1 MMKMA
6 MIKPISK
13 TAATF
18 SSVVQTIDKSQLSSI
33 YDTIHDT
40 GYYRVDLA
48 PEHSTILGTR
58 YHDQP
63 YNILN
68 IYTTEDGFNVS
79 LEPFENTMPITYSAL
94 YWRKI
99 GQNPKNFD
107 FDYDEDGQFF
117 IIPNQIFS
125 PGAIEMTS
133 IEQTEEYPRHLVCKY
148 I

>member
-18 SSVVQTIDKSQLSSI
+18 SSIVQTIDKSQISSL
-33 YDTIHDT
+33 YDMISST

-58 YHDQP
+58 YDDQP

-68 IYTTEDGFNVS
+68 IYKTEDGFNVS
-79 LEPFENTMPITYSAL
+79 LEPFENEMPLTYSAL

-99 GQNPKNFD
+99 GQNPKNHD

-117 IIPNQIFS
+117 LVPNQIFS

-133 IEQTEEYPRHLVCKY
+133 VEQTEEYPRHLVCKY

>member
-1 MMKMA
+1 MKMA

-18 SSVVQTIDKSQLSSI
+18 NSRVEKIDKRKLSGI
-33 YDTIHDT
+33 YYNIGDT
-40 GYYRVDLA
+40 GYYRVDMA

-58 YHDQP
+58 YDDQP

-68 IYTTEDGFNVS
+68 IYKTEDGFNVS
-79 LEPFENTMPITYSAL
+79 LEPFEETPITYSAI

-99 GQNPKNFD
+99 GQNPKNYD
-107 FDYDEDGQFF
+107 FDYDLDGQFF
-117 IIPNQIFS
+117 LIPNQIFS

-133 IEQTEEYPRHLVCKY
+133 VEQTEDYPIHLVCVYK
-148 I
+148 

>member
-1 MMKMA
+1 MKMA

-33 YDTIHDT
+33 YDNISDS
-40 GYYRVDLA
+40 GYYRVDMA

-58 YHDQP
+58 YDQP

-68 IYTTEDGFNVS
+68 IYKTENGFNVS
-79 LEPFENTMPITYSAL
+79 LEPFEETPLTYSAI

-99 GQNPKNFD
+99 GQNPINSD
-107 FDYDEDGQFF
+107 FDKEKDGQFF
-117 IIPNQIFS
+117 LVPNQIFS
-125 PGAIEMTS
+125 PGEITMTS
-133 IEQTEEYPRHLVCKY
+133 VEQTEDYPRHLVCAYK
-148 I
+148 

>member
-1 MMKMA
+1 MKMA

-33 YDTIHDT
+33 YDNISDS
-40 GYYRVDLA
+40 GYYRVDMA

-58 YHDQP
+58 YDQP

-68 IYTTEDGFNVS
+68 IYKTENGFNVS
-79 LEPFENTMPITYSAL
+79 LEPFEETPLTYSAI

-99 GQNPKNFD
+99 GQNPKNYD
-107 FDYDEDGQFF
+107 FDYDLDGQFF
-117 IIPNQIFS
+117 DTESNIL
-125 PGAIEMTS
+125 PGHRDDS
-133 IEQTEEYPRHLVCKY
+133 VEQTEDYPRHLACIYK
-148 I
+148 

>member
-1 MMKMA
+1 MKMA

-33 YDTIHDT
+33 YDNISDS
-40 GYYRVDLA
+40 GYYRVDMA

-58 YHDQP
+58 YDQP

-68 IYTTEDGFNVS
+68 IYKTENGFNVS
-79 LEPFENTMPITYSAL
+79 LEPFEETPLTYSAI

-99 GQNPKNFD
+99 GQNPKNYD
-107 FDYDEDGQFF
+107 FDYDLDGQFF
-117 IIPNQIFS
+117 LIPNQIFS
-125 PGAIEMTS
+125 PGAIAVSYT
-133 IEQTEEYPRHLVCKY
+133 HLTLPTKA
-148 I
+148 

>member
-1 MMKMA
+1 MKMA

-33 YDTIHDT
+33 YDNISDS
-40 GYYRVDLA
+40 GYYRVDIA

-58 YHDQP
+58 YDQP

-68 IYTTEDGFNVS
+68 IYKTENGFNVS
-79 LEPFENTMPITYSAL
+79 LEPFEETPLTYSAI

-99 GQNPKNFD
+99 GQNPKNYD
-107 FDYDEDGQFF
+107 FDYDLDGQFF
-117 IIPNQIFS
+117 LIPNQIFS
-125 PGAIEMTS
+125 PGDIEMTS
-133 IEQTEEYPRHLVCKY
+133 VEQNLDYPRNLACIFK
-148 I
+148 

>member
-1 MMKMA
+1 MKMA

-33 YDTIHDT
+33 YDNISDS
-40 GYYRVDLA
+40 GYYRVDMA

-58 YHDQP
+58 YEQP

-68 IYTTEDGFNVS
+68 IYKTENGFNVS
-79 LEPFENTMPITYSAL
+79 LEPFEETPLTYSAI

-99 GQNPKNFD
+99 NQNPKNND
-107 FDYDEDGQFF
+107 FDYD
-117 IIPNQIFS
+117 
-125 PGAIEMTS
+125 
-133 IEQTEEYPRHLVCKY
+133 
-148 I
+148 

>member
-1 MMKMA
+1 MIVMA

-33 YDTIHDT
+33 YDNISDS
-40 GYYRVDLA
+40 GYYRVDMA

-58 YHDQP
+58 YDQP

-68 IYTTEDGFNVS
+68 IYKTENGFNVS
-79 LEPFENTMPITYSAL
+79 LEPFEETPLTYSAI

-99 GQNPKNFD
+99 GQNPKNYD
-107 FDYDEDGQFF
+107 FDYDLDGQFF
-117 IIPNQIFS
+117 LIPNQIFS

-133 IEQTEEYPRHLVCKY
+133 VEQTEDYPRHLVCKY